1 MSISYKLINLFK
13 LIFRTISS
21 KFLIILGIII
31 ASTVALPILYL
42 VIRSVNSYTEVL
54 DLLNKAGLFWIL
66 FRTFTLVFL
75 VTLISIIVGVFIA
88 WVITKTDLAG
98 SKIYSVMVILPLI
111 MPSYIGAMTF
121 LEIFSPRGLLQKV
134 LSPFGV
140 EKLMNLNGLIGATIV
155 LVLLTYPYV
164 YLIVRSALK
173 KMDPSLEDAARVMGY
188 GSIRTFR
195 IVTFPLLRPAVVAS
209 GLLVALYTLS
219 DYGAVSMLQYQ
230 TFTSVIM
237 LQFESAIDRNI
248 AYALST
254 VLTLVII
261 LILVIEGGLLKN
273 RVYYNV
279 TGGVIRKQTLLPLGH
294 WKYVLPCAIL
304 IPVILGVFGPISVLL
319 AWLVQGIA
327 NEQNLQQVVDP
338 LKNTIF
344 VSFVAAIV
352 TGLLALPI
360 SLVTVGTSGFST
372 KILERVTYLGFGL
385 PGIVVALSLVFIGI
399 NYISPVYQTL
409 WLLIFGYV
417 IISLPIAGG
426 TIKSALLQLSPKTNE
441 AAVSLGHSGLRS
453 FISIT
458 FPQIKPGIFA
468 GSAIVF
474 LVVMKE
480 LPATLILSPN
490 GFDTLATSIW
500 MSFNDAYLTNVA
512 VGSLVLICAS
522 GIPLILLNIKMSGKD
537 RSSLFI

>member
-1 MSISYKLINLFK
+1 MTVNYKLSNLFK

-21 KFLIILGIII
+21 KFLIIFGIII

-42 VIRSVNSYTEVL
+42 VIRSVNSFTEVL
-54 DLLNKAGLFWIL
+54 DLLNKAGLFWIF
-66 FRTFTLVFL
+66 FRTFILVFL
-75 VTLISIIVGVFIA
+75 VTLISIIVGVSIA
-88 WVITKTDLAG
+88 WIITRTDLAG
-98 SKIYSVMVILPLI
+98 SKVFSVMVILPLI

-121 LEIFSPRGLLQKV
+121 LEIFSPRGLLQKT

-140 EKLMNLNGLIGATIV
+140 EGLMNLNGLIGATIV

-188 GSIRTFR
+188 GPIRTFR
-195 IVTFPLLRPAVVAS
+195 IVTFPLLRPSVVAS

-254 VLTLVII
+254 VLTLVIV
-261 LILVIEGGLLKN
+261 LILVVEGGLLKN

-279 TGGVIRKQTLLPLGH
+279 TGGVIRRQTLLSLGH
-294 WKYVLPCAIL
+294 WKYVLSCAIL
-304 IPVILGVFGPISVLL
+304 IPVILGVFGPILVLL

-327 NEQNLQQVVDP
+327 NEQNLQQVVEP

-344 VSFVAAIV
+344 VSFIAAIV

-360 SLVTVGTSGFST
+360 SLVTVSRPGFST

-409 WLLIFGYV
+409 WLMVFAYV
-417 IISLPIAGG
+417 ILSLPIAGG
-426 TIKSALLQLSPKTNE
+426 AIKSSLLQLSPKTNE
-441 AAVSLGHSGLRS
+441 AAASLGQSGLRS

-458 FPQIKPGIFA
+458 LPQIKPGIFV

-522 GIPLILLNIKMSGKD
+522 GVPLILLNIKMSGKD
-537 RSSLFI
+537 SSSLFI

>member
-1 MSISYKLINLFK
+1 MNTFAD
-13 LIFRTISS
+13 
-21 KFLIILGIII
+21 IL
-31 ASTVALPILYL
+31 
-42 VIRSVNSYTEVL
+42 
-54 DLLNKAGLFWIL
+54 
-66 FRTFTLVFL
+66 
-75 VTLISIIVGVFIA
+75 
-88 WVITKTDLAG
+88 DLAG
-98 SKIYSVMVILPLI
+98 SKIYAVMVILPLI

-121 LEIFSPRGLLQKV
+121 LEIFSPRGLLQTI

-140 EKLMNLNGLIGATIV
+140 EKLMNFNGLIGATIV

-164 YLIVRSALK
+164 YLIVRSAIK

-195 IVTFPLLRPAVVAS
+195 VVTLPLLRPAIVAS

-254 VLTLVII
+254 VLVLVTV
-261 LILVIEGGLLKN
+261 LILVIEGGLFKN

-279 TGGVIRKQTLLPLGH
+279 TGGVIRKQTLLALGN
-294 WKYVLPCAIL
+294 WTYVLSGAIL

-327 NEQNLQQVVDP
+327 NEQSLQQVVEP

-344 VSFVAAIV
+344 VSLIAAIL

-360 SLVTVGTSGFST
+360 SLVTVGAPGLLT
-372 KILERVTYLGFGL
+372 KILERITYLGFGL
-385 PGIVVALSLVFIGI
+385 PGIVVALSLVFIAI
-399 NYISPVYQTL
+399 NYISPIYQTL
-409 WLLIFGYV
+409 WLMIFAYM

-426 TIKSALLQLSPKTNE
+426 AIKSALLQLSPKTNE
-441 AAVSLGHSGLRS
+441 AASSLGHSGIRS

-480 LPATLILSPN
+480 LPATLILSPT
-490 GFDTLATSIW
+490 GFETLATSIW

-522 GIPLILLNIKMSGKD
+522 GVPLILLNIKMSGKD
-537 RSSLFI
+537 NSSLFI

>member
-1 MSISYKLINLFK
+1 MSISYKLNNLFK
-13 LIFRTISS
+13 LISRTISS

-42 VIRSVNSYTEVL
+42 VIRSVNSFTEVI
-54 DLLNKAGLFWIL
+54 DLLNKAGFFWIF
-66 FRTFTLVFL
+66 FRTFILVFL
-75 VTLISIIVGVFIA
+75 VTLISIIIGVSIA
-88 WVITKTDLAG
+88 WVITRTDLAG

-121 LEIFSPRGLLQKV
+121 LEIFSPRGLLQNI

-140 EKLMNLNGLIGATIV
+140 EKLMNFNGLIGATIV

-279 TGGVIRKQTLLPLGH
+279 SRTLEISGGHI
-294 WKYVLPCAIL
+294 
-304 IPVILGVFGPISVLL
+304 
-319 AWLVQGIA
+319 
-327 NEQNLQQVVDP
+327 
-338 LKNTIF
+338 
-344 VSFVAAIV
+344 
-352 TGLLALPI
+352 
-360 SLVTVGTSGFST
+360 
-372 KILERVTYLGFGL
+372 
-385 PGIVVALSLVFIGI
+385 
-399 NYISPVYQTL
+399 
-409 WLLIFGYV
+409 
-417 IISLPIAGG
+417 
-426 TIKSALLQLSPKTNE
+426 
-441 AAVSLGHSGLRS
+441 
-453 FISIT
+453 
-458 FPQIKPGIFA
+458 
-468 GSAIVF
+468 
-474 LVVMKE
+474 
-480 LPATLILSPN
+480 
-490 GFDTLATSIW
+490 
-500 MSFNDAYLTNVA
+500 
-512 VGSLVLICAS
+512 
-522 GIPLILLNIKMSGKD
+522 
-537 RSSLFI
+537 